1 MPRKFRSTDYL
12 LRPDPKFEN
21 MLLSKFINCIMQ
33 DGKKTAARSV
43 MYDALDIV
51 AKRIT
56 DEPPLDVFVRAI
68 ENLKPQVEV
77 RSKRVGGATYQVPM
91 EVRPK
96 RKQALA
102 LRWLLDVCRKKKGRP
117 LAQRLAEEIV
127 ACYRREGAAY
137 TIREN
142 VHKMAEANKAFAHFA
157 W

>member
-1 MPRKFRSTDYL
+1 MPRKFRSTEHL
-12 LRPDPKFEN
+12 LRPDPKYN
-21 MLLSKFINCIMQ
+21 NKLLSKFINCVMQ
-33 DGKKTAARSV
+33 GGKKSTARKV

-51 AKRIT
+51 GKRIS

-102 LRWLLDVCRKKKGRP
+102 LRWMLDVCRKKKGRP
-117 LAQRLAEEIV
+117 LAQRIAEEII

>member
-1 MPRKFRSTDYL
+1 MPRKFRSTEYL
-12 LRPDPKFEN
+12 LRPDPRFDNK
-21 MLLSKFINCIMQ
+21 LLSKFINCVMQ
-33 DGKKTAARSV
+33 DGKKSTAQKV
-43 MYDALDIV
+43 VYDALDIV
-51 AKRIT
+51 GKRIP
-56 DEPPLDVFVRAI
+56 DEPALDVFVRAI
-68 ENLKPQVEV
+68 ENLKPHVEV

-102 LRWLLDVCRKKKGRP
+102 LRWMLEVCRKKKGRP
-117 LAQRLAEEIV
+117 LAQRMAEELI

>member
-1 MPRKFRSTDYL
+1 MPRKFRSTEHL
-12 LRPDPKFEN
+12 SRPDPKFGN

-33 DGKKTAARSV
+33 DGKKHAARKV

-51 AKRIT
+51 GKRIA
-56 DEPPLDVFVRAI
+56 DEPPLDVFLRSI

-102 LRWLLDVCRKKKGRP
+102 LRWMLEVCRKKKGRP

-127 ACYRREGAAY
+127 AAYRREGAAY